1 MSQININ
8 SKFNHYFNLAKTK
21 NPISVAIVNPIDEV
35 SFLGAL
41 EAYENKLITPFLF
54 GKEEEI
60 KTIAT
65 KYKKNIDNFQVI
77 NCTSLEETIQTAI
90 LFCKNDTC
98 QALMKGKVHT
108 DELMAAVVNKEK
120 GLRTDKRISHVFVLS
135 LPNYPKLFG
144 ITDSAINISPDLIT
158 KEHIIKNAIN
168 LFNKLIPN
176 KPNIAIISA
185 TETPNPKMQSSL
197 DAAALANSESL
208 KSISNIEGPFAID
221 NILSKT
227 SAEIKNIQSNLVEN
241 TDIFIMPNIESGNIL
256 TKSLVY
262 LSNAEVAGIVMGAKV
277 PIILTSRA
285 DTASSRLLS
294 CVLASLY
301 VTN

>member
-1 MSQININ
+1 MSQFTTD
-8 SKFNHYFNLAKTK
+8 SKFNQYLDLAKTK
-21 NPISVAIVNPIDEV
+21 PPIKVAVVNPIDEV

-60 KTIAT
+60 KNIAI
-65 KYKKNIDNFQVI
+65 KYKKNIDTLQII
-77 NCTSLEETIQTAI
+77 NCQSIQETIDTAI
-90 LFCKNDTC
+90 LFCKNNTC

-108 DELMAAVVNKEK
+108 DELMAAVVNKET
-120 GLRTDKRISHVFVLS
+120 GLRTTTRISHVFVLS

-144 ITDSAINISPDLIT
+144 ITDSAINISPDLTT
-158 KEHIIKNAIN
+158 KEHIIKNSVS
-168 LFNKLIPN
+168 LFNKLIST

-197 DAAALANSESL
+197 DAATLANSEVL
-208 KSISNIEGPFAID
+208 KSIANIEGPFAID
-221 NILSKT
+221 NILSKE
-227 SAEIKNIQSNLVEN
+227 SAEIKNIKSNLIEN

-262 LSNAEVAGIVMGAKV
+262 LAHAEVAGLVMGATV

-301 VTN
+301 INK